1 MNPAP
6 EIKEESAPA
15 GDTSQKGITP
25 GTVEKSGDDF
35 FENLNK
41 YI

>member
-6 EIKEESAPA
+6 EIKEEPAPA
-15 GDTSQKGITP
+15 ADTSQKGTTP
-25 GTVEKSGDDF
+25 ETVEKSSDDF